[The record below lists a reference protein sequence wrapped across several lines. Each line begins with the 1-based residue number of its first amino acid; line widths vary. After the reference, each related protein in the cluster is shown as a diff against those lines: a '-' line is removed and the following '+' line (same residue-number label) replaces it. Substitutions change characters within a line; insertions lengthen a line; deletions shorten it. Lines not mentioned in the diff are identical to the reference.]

1 MVYVDQIHEYPHSRI
16 RGCKHKLWSHMW
28 ADSKEELLSFGDK
41 IGLQREW
48 FQGDHF
54 DVTPNKRKKAIENG
68 AVEMSLKEYLK
79 KLKGYLKKFDNVK
92 LSVFW
97 RDKC

>member
-1 MVYVDQIHEYPHSRI
+1 
-16 RGCKHKLWSHMW
+16 MW